1 MSRHNVSWF
10 MVVAATNVDG
20 MTMLSMDIAAR
31 LAVAGHKAADGINV
45 AMNIAV
51 VDRAGH
57 LLHFSRREDALLGCI
72 DLAQR
77 KAKTAILFHIP
88 TATLGQMSRPDG
100 PIYGIEW
107 SNGGLISF
115 GGGLPIADDEGRVI
129 GAVGVSGGTA
139 EQDVEV
145 ARACVAAL

>member
-1 MSRHNVSWF
+1 
-10 MVVAATNVDG
+10 
-20 MTMLSMDIAAR
+20 MTMLSMDTAAR
-31 LAVAGHKAADGINV
+31 LATAGHKAAATIDV

-51 VDRAGH
+51 VDQAGH
-57 LLHFSRREDALLGCI
+57 LLHFSRKEDALLGCI

-77 KAKTAILFHIP
+77 KAKTSLLFRMA
-88 TATLGQMSRPDG
+88 TATLGEISRPDG

-115 GGGLPIADDEGRVI
+115 GGGLPITDPEGRVI

-139 EQDVEV
+139 DQDVEV
-145 ARACVAAL
+145 ARACLAAL

>member
-1 MSRHNVSWF
+1 
-10 MVVAATNVDG
+10 
-20 MTMLSMDIAAR
+20 MTMLSMEIAAR
-31 LAVAGHKAADGINV
+31 LAAAGHKAAEGIGV

-51 VDRAGH
+51 VDRGGH
-57 LLHFSRREDALLGCI
+57 LLYFSRRDDALLGCI

-88 TATLGQMSRPDG
+88 TATLGGMSRPDG

-107 SNGGLISF
+107 SNGGLVSF
-115 GGGLPIADDEGRVI
+115 GGGLPIADSDGRAI

-139 EQDVEV
+139 DQDVEV
-145 ARACVAAL
+145 ARACLAAL

>member
-1 MSRHNVSWF
+1 MFVLD
-10 MVVAATNVDG
+10 ATNLAG
-20 MTMLSMDIAAR
+20 MTTLSMDAAARIAA
-31 LAVAGHKAADGINV
+31 AGHRAAEGIDV

-57 LLHFSRREDALLGCI
+57 LLHFSRRDDALLGCI

-88 TATLGQMSRPDG
+88 TGTLGQMSRPDG

-107 SNGGLISF
+107 SNGGLITF
-115 GGGLPIADDEGRVI
+115 GGGLPIADAEGRVI

-139 EQDVEV
+139 DQDVEV
-145 ARACVAAL
+145 ARACLAAL